1 MGRNKGKKQAGQV
14 AGETSNYD
22 KALTVVVKKE
32 EDKDEENGK
41 KTSIDAKKSL
51 LQEDELIKR
60 DNYIENITTIMSESD
75 RKIKEIDSKQIFQS
89 DDEIGWFFSGIKEI
103 QELINEYNINK

>member
-1 MGRNKGKKQAGQV
+1 MDATTIVLVNVGV
-14 AGETSNYD
+14 F
-22 KALTVVVKKE
+22 
-32 EDKDEENGK
+32 
-41 KTSIDAKKSL
+41 SIGVISYIIWNLMRKNERL
-51 LQEDELIKR
+51 EDEIVKR

-75 RKIKEIDSKQIFQS
+75 RKIKEIDSKQTFQS